1 MLVSKEKNMCCGCS
15 SCASSCPVKAIEIR
29 KDEEGFD
36 YPYIDENKCIKCNK
50 CKLVCPLI
58 SNKDRNSELL
68 ATFAVKNKKNDIRMN
83 SRSGGVFTALSD
95 FILEKNGVVY
105 GAISEDNIVFHERGS
120 NSQERDK
127 MRGSKYVQSSM
138 KNCFEKIKQ
147 DLDNNLFVLFSGTSC
162 QVDGLYSF
170 LRKDY
175 NNLFTVDIVCHGV
188 PSPLVYNDYI
198 KWREKI
204 IKSKCVSFNFRNK
217 KDYGWREHIET
228 LSFENGKRVDS
239 KIYTNIFYSDYIL
252 RPSCYNCKY
261 KKIVHPADITIADYW
276 NIENILPKFDDNH
289 GVSLVLINNKKGKEL
304 FESVETNLEFVSTNI
319 EESMQTPLYKSQDL
333 PANRQQFWDD
343 YQNLEFSDLIKK
355 YHFATY
361 RDIFNGKLYV
371 VKSYI
376 KKILIK

>member
-1 MLVSKEKNMCCGCS
+1 M
-15 SCASSCPVKAIEIR
+15 
-29 KDEEGFD
+29 
-36 YPYIDENKCIKCNK
+36 
-50 CKLVCPLI
+50 
-58 SNKDRNSELL
+58 
-68 ATFAVKNKKNDIRMN
+68 
-83 SRSGGVFTALSD
+83 
-95 FILEKNGVVY
+95 
-105 GAISEDNIVFHERGS
+105 
-120 NSQERDK
+120 
-127 MRGSKYVQSSM
+127 
-138 KNCFEKIKQ
+138 
-147 DLDNNLFVLFSGTSC
+147 
-162 QVDGLYSF
+162 
-170 LRKDY
+170 
-175 NNLFTVDIVCHGV
+175 
-188 PSPLVYNDYI
+188 
-198 KWREKI
+198 
-204 IKSKCVSFNFRNK
+204 
-217 KDYGWREHIET
+217 
-228 LSFENGKRVDS
+228 DS

-289 GVSLVLINNKKGKEL
+289 GVSLVLINNMKGKEL